1 MNPASVAPPSSRDGH
16 GRASGK
22 VILFGEHAV
31 VYGVPAIAAGISRG
45 ATAISR
51 PSKTDSISINGA
63 VLSEDHELLT
73 ALARMRTALGIN
85 PSQVEIQLELPP
97 GAGLGS
103 SAAMGMA
110 TARALVSQR
119 EKRDSERPLGAL
131 NPTERTLFEA
141 AQAWER
147 VFHGNPSGVDV
158 AAAAR
163 NGAIRFMRGETPE
176 TLMIAKPLYLT
187 IAQAGPPAS
196 TKKMVDNVARFKDR
210 NPIQFEKTLQGI
222 AALVDN
228 AVLLL
233 RQGDVRAV
241 GKLMDLNQ
249 MLLASWMLSTEE
261 IENACRTAREAGA
274 LGAKLTGAGGGGCV
288 VALAETPAG
297 QEAILSAWKPLNLL
311 SFAANVGE
319 QVGHHD
325 HGNPQDPQK

>member
-1 MNPASVAPPSSRDGH
+1 MSDASVAPPSSRG
-16 GRASGK
+16 GSSAREGTGKASGK

-31 VYGVPAIAAGISRG
+31 VHGVPAIAAGISRG
-45 ATAISR
+45 ATAITRSAR
-51 PSKTDSISINGA
+51 ADSMSINGNELPA
-63 VLSEDHELLT
+63 DHELLT
-73 ALARMRTALGIN
+73 ALSRMRTELGIS
-85 PSQVEIQLELPP
+85 PARVEIELELPG

-110 TARALVSQR
+110 TARALISGR
-119 EKRDSERPLGAL
+119 EKRDSVRPLGAL
-131 NPTERTLFEA
+131 TPSERSLFEA

-163 NGAIRFMRGETPE
+163 NGVIRFMRHEEPE
-176 TLMIAKPLYLT
+176 SLLLGKPLHLA

-196 TKKMVDNVARFKDR
+196 TKKMVEGVARFKDR
-210 NPIQFEKTLQGI
+210 NPIQFEKTLQAI

-233 RQGDVRAV
+233 RQGDARSV

-249 MLLASWMLSTEE
+249 MLLAGWMLSTEE
-261 IENACRTAREAGA
+261 IENACRTARETGA

-288 VALAETPAG
+288 VALAESPES
-297 QEAILSAWKPLNLL
+297 QEAILAAWRKLDIP

-319 QVGHHD
+319 QD
-325 HGNPQDPQK
+325 HST